1 MAGELGVGGVPLQD
15 LTGTELAPAPEGG
28 TGGEDSAVQLQ
39 KGENTR
45 DDTDG
50 TESIWGQ
57 QEEKHKSVWMDVCGA
72 MRPQVVT
79 EEEVTEQLSGAKM
92 RTLQKNSGKL
102 EVWGTCKFQ

>member
-1 MAGELGVGGVPLQD
+1 MPF
-15 LTGTELAPAPEGG
+15 
-28 TGGEDSAVQLQ
+28 SY

-92 RTLQKNSGKL
+92 RALQKNSGKL
-102 EVWGTCKFQ
+102 EVWGTCKFQQSCRTFHGTHLHVQPSRMDGNLQKGPGGR